1 MVDTVNAIGSF
12 ISDYILIAVLMAAA
26 VYFTITTRGVQF
38 RLFGEMLRLLL
49 QSGRPAY
56 YAGADSIE
64 SHHSISSF
72 QAFMVSIASRVG
84 TGNLAGVATAI
95 AIGGPG
101 AVFWMW
107 IIAILGSASAFIE
120 STLAQLYK
128 LRGKKSFIG
137 GPAYYISKGLGNRSW
152 AVCFAILI
160 TLTFGLAFNSV
171 QANTIAD
178 AFNNSFD
185 VPPVITGICLSL
197 LTLVIIWGGIQ
208 SIARFSEIIVP
219 VMAIAYLLL
228 AASIIII
235 NIGSVP
241 SVLKLI
247 ITNAFGFD
255 QAFGATFGTA
265 VIMGTKRGLF
275 SNEAGEGSTPNVAA
289 TASVSHP
296 VKQGLI
302 QSLGVLTD
310 TLLICSCTAFIILCS
325 GAYNGKAEGIALTQH
340 AVDLG
345 LGLQGYGSIFISV
358 AIFFFAFTSIV
369 ANYYYGETN
378 LRFISQSNTLIN
390 IYRLIVGVM
399 VYIGSVATLGFV
411 WSFADITMALM
422 TFCNL
427 AAIFI
432 LGKYAVICLNDYCR
446 QRRKKTD
453 PVYKSSTIPEI
464 ADATPCWNDNAEK
477 QS

>member
-1 MVDTVNAIGSF
+1 MVETVNTISSF
-12 ISDYILIAVLMAAA
+12 ISDYILIAVLLSAA
-26 VYFTITTRGVQF
+26 VYFTIITHGVQF
-38 RLFGEMLRLLL
+38 RLLGEMFRLLI
-49 QSGRPAY
+49 QSGRPACFTD
-56 YAGADSIE
+56 ANDTD

-128 LRGKKSFIG
+128 QRGNKSFIG

-152 AVCFAILI
+152 AICFAILI

-171 QANTIAD
+171 QANTVAD

-185 VPPVITGICLSL
+185 IPPVITGLILSL
-197 LTLVIIWGGIQ
+197 LTLIIIWGGIQ

-219 VMAIAYLLL
+219 IMAIAYLLL
-228 AASIIII
+228 AISIIFI
-235 NIGSVP
+235 NIESVP
-241 SVLKLI
+241 YVLKLI
-247 ITNAFGFD
+247 VSNAFGFD

-289 TASVSHP
+289 TASASHP

-302 QSLGVLTD
+302 QALGVLTD

-325 GAYNGKAEGIALTQH
+325 GAYDGKTEGIALTQQ

-345 LGLQGYGSIFISV
+345 LGLHGYGSVFISV

-378 LRFISQSNTLIN
+378 LRFICKSHSLIN
-390 IYRLIVGVM
+390 IYRLTVGAM
-399 VYIGSVATLGFV
+399 VYTGSVATLGFV

-422 TFCNL
+422 TLCNI

-446 QRRKKTD
+446 QRRQKID
-453 PVYKSSTIPEI
+453 PLYTASTIPEI
-464 ADATPCWNDNAEK
+464 AEATPCWCDIAEK